1 MSLQPAMPTVQSG
14 SSIVS
19 RAPADRRRH
28 KRVALTL
35 LGRFMR
41 ANKQEYPCKLSD
53 VSAGGAAIMAPVEV
67 EEGERIVAYFDK
79 LGGLEG
85 TVARLFDGGFAIQL
99 QATQHKREKLVAQL
113 TWLINR
119 SELTGE
125 DERMHE
131 RLVPRNRESMLKL
144 DEGIVVPVRLLDVS
158 ISGASVGT
166 EARPPIGQEIVLG
179 KLRAV
184 VVRHHSK
191 GIGVRFRD
199 IQNPAALRNHF
210 D

>member
-1 MSLQPAMPTVQSG
+1 MSLQSASTTAQSG
-14 SSIVS
+14 AIVS
-19 RAPADRRRH
+19 RMPADRRRH
-28 KRVALTL
+28 KRVPLTL

-41 ANKQEYPCKLSD
+41 ANKQEFPCKLHD
-53 VSAGGAAIMAPVEV
+53 VSAGGAAIIAPVEV
-67 EEGERIVAYFDK
+67 EEGERIVAYFDQ

-85 TVARLFDGGFAIQL
+85 SVVRLFEGGFAIQL
-99 QATQHKREKLVAQL
+99 SATQHKREKLIAQL

-119 SELTGE
+119 GELTGE
-125 DERMHE
+125 DERKHE
-131 RLVPRNRESMLKL
+131 RIVPNSTKSMLKL
-144 DEGIVVPVRLLDVS
+144 DEGIVIPCQVLDVS
-158 ISGASVGT
+158 ISGASIGT

-184 VVRHHSK
+184 VVRYHK
-191 GIGVRFRD
+191 QGIGVRFRD

>member
-1 MSLQPAMPTVQSG
+1 MSLQPAMPAVQSS
-14 SSIVS
+14 SSILS
-19 RAPADRRRH
+19 RTPADRRRH

-67 EEGERIVAYFDK
+67 EEGERIVAYFDQ

-85 TVARLFDGGFAIQL
+85 TVARLFEGGFAIQL
-99 QATQHKREKLVAQL
+99 VATQHKREKLVAQL

-119 SELTGE
+119 GELTGE
-125 DERMHE
+125 DERKHE
-131 RLVPRNRESMLKL
+131 RLVPGNRESMMKL
-144 DEGIVVPVRLLDVS
+144 DEGIVVPVRVLDVS
-158 ISGASVGT
+158 ISGASIGT

>member
-1 MSLQPAMPTVQSG
+1 MSLQSASPTSQS
-14 SSIVS
+14 SSAVL

-41 ANKQEYPCKLSD
+41 SNKQEYPCKLHDIS
-53 VSAGGAAIMAPVEV
+53 VGGAAMMAPVDV
-67 EEGERIVAYFDK
+67 EMGERIVAYFDQ

-85 TVARLFDGGFAIQL
+85 GVVRLFEGGFAIQL

-119 SELTGE
+119 SELTPE
-125 DERMHE
+125 DERKHE
-131 RLVPRNRESMLKL
+131 RIVPENTESMLKL
-144 DEGIVVPVRLLDVS
+144 DEGIVIPCQILDVS
-158 ISGASVGT
+158 ISGASIGT
-166 EARPPIGQEIVLG
+166 EARPPMGHEILLG

-184 VVRHHSK
+184 VVRHHAQ

-199 IQNPAALRNHF
+199 IQNPAALRKYF
-210 D
+210 E

>member
-1 MSLQPAMPTVQSG
+1 MSLQPAQTTIQNG
-14 SSIVS
+14 SILT
-19 RAPADRRRH
+19 RTPADRRRH

-41 ANKQEYPCKLSD
+41 ANKQEFPCKLHD
-53 VSAGGAAIMAPVEV
+53 VSVGGAAIMAPVEV
-67 EEGERIVAYFDK
+67 EEGERIVAYFDQ

-85 TVARLFDGGFAIQL
+85 NVVRLFEGGFAIQL
-99 QATQHKREKLVAQL
+99 NATQHKREKLVAQL

-125 DERMHE
+125 DERKHE
-131 RLVPRNRESMLKL
+131 RVVPNNTESMMKL
-144 DEGIVVPVRLLDVS
+144 DEGIVIPVRVLDIS
-158 ISGASVGT
+158 ISGASIGT
-166 EARPPIGQEIVLG
+166 EARPPIGQEIMLG
-179 KLRAV
+179 KLRGV
-184 VVRHHSK
+184 VVRHHTK

>member
-1 MSLQPAMPTVQSG
+1 MSLQPASSTVQG
-14 SSIVS
+14 TSIVS
-19 RAPADRRRH
+19 RVPADRRRH

-41 ANKQEYPCKLSD
+41 ANKQEYTCKLHD

-67 EEGERIVAYFDK
+67 EIGERIVAYFDQ

-85 TVARLFDGGFAIQL
+85 TVTRLFDGGFAIQL
-99 QATQHKREKLVAQL
+99 AATQHKREKLVAQL
-113 TWLINR
+113 TWLVNR
-119 SELTGE
+119 NELTGE
-125 DERMHE
+125 DERKHE
-131 RLVPRNRESMLKL
+131 RIDLNNRESMMKL
-144 DEGIVVPVRLLDVS
+144 DEGIIIPVRVLDVS
-158 ISGASVGT
+158 ISGASIGT
-166 EARPPIGQEIVLG
+166 EARPPIGQEIMLG

-184 VVRHHSK
+184 VVRHHTK

>member
-1 MSLQPAMPTVQSG
+1 MSLQSASTTAHS

-41 ANKQEYPCKLSD
+41 ANKQEYPCKLHD
-53 VSAGGAAIMAPVEV
+53 VSVGGAAIMAPVEV
-67 EEGERIVAYFDK
+67 EEGERIVAYFDQ

-85 TVARLFDGGFAIQL
+85 TVVRLFDGGFAIQL
-99 QATQHKREKLVAQL
+99 VATQHKREKLAAQL

-119 SELTGE
+119 SELTHE
-125 DERMHE
+125 DERKHE
-131 RLVPRNRESMLKL
+131 RIVPDNTESMLKL
-144 DEGIVVPVRLLDVS
+144 DEGIVIPCRILDVS
-158 ISGASVGT
+158 ISGASIGT

-179 KLRAV
+179 KLRGV
-184 VVRHHSK
+184 VVRYHSR

-199 IQNPAALRNHF
+199 IQNPAALRRYF
-210 D
+210 E

>member
-1 MSLQPAMPTVQSG
+1 MSLQPAPTTTTQT
-14 SSIVS
+14 SSILT
-19 RAPADRRRH
+19 RTPADRRRH

-41 ANKQEYPCKLSD
+41 ANKQEYPCKLYD

-67 EEGERIVAYFDK
+67 EDGERIVAYFDQ

-85 TVARLFDGGFAIQL
+85 NVVRLFDGGFAIQL
-99 QATQHKREKLVAQL
+99 NATQHKREKLVAQL

-125 DERMHE
+125 DERKHE
-131 RLVPRNRESMLKL
+131 RVVPNNRESMMKL
-144 DEGIVVPVRLLDVS
+144 DEGIVIPVRVIDVS
-158 ISGASVGT
+158 ISGASIGT
-166 EARPPIGQEIVLG
+166 EARPPIGQEIILG

-184 VVRHHSK
+184 VVRYHTH

>member
-1 MSLQPAMPTVQSG
+1 MSLQPASAPVQSG
-14 SSIVS
+14 SILV
-19 RAPADRRRH
+19 RTPADRRRH

-41 ANKQEYPCKLSD
+41 ANKQEFPCKLHD

-67 EEGERIVAYFDK
+67 EEGERIVAYFDQ

-85 TVARLFDGGFAIQL
+85 TVTRLFDGGFAIQL
-99 QATQHKREKLVAQL
+99 IATQHKREKLVAQL

-119 SELTGE
+119 NELTGE
-125 DERMHE
+125 DERKHE
-131 RLVPRNRESMLKL
+131 RIAPKNTESMMKL
-144 DEGIVVPVRLLDVS
+144 DEGIVIPVRVLDVS
-158 ISGASVGT
+158 ISGASIGT
-166 EARPPIGQEIVLG
+166 EARPPIGQDILLG

>member
-1 MSLQPAMPTVQSG
+1 MSLQPASAPAQSG
-14 SSIVS
+14 SLLV

-41 ANKQEYPCKLSD
+41 ANKQEFPCKLHD

-67 EEGERIVAYFDK
+67 EEGERIVAYFDQ

-85 TVARLFDGGFAIQL
+85 TVTRLFEGGFAIQL
-99 QATQHKREKLVAQL
+99 IATQHKREKLVAQL

-119 SELTGE
+119 NELTGE
-125 DERMHE
+125 DERKHE
-131 RLVPRNRESMLKL
+131 RISPGNTESMMKL
-144 DEGIVVPVRLLDVS
+144 DEGIIIPVRVLDVS
-158 ISGASVGT
+158 ISGASIGT
-166 EARPPIGQEIVLG
+166 EARPPIGQDILLG

-184 VVRHHSK
+184 VVRHHTK

>member
-1 MSLQPAMPTVQSG
+1 MSLQPAIPAVQSG
-14 SSIVS
+14 SILS
-19 RAPADRRRH
+19 RTPADRRRH

-41 ANKQEYPCKLSD
+41 ANKQEFPCKLYD

-67 EEGERIVAYFDK
+67 EEGERIVAYFDQ

-85 TVARLFDGGFAIQL
+85 TVTRIFDGGFAIQL
-99 QATQHKREKLVAQL
+99 VATQHKREKLVAQL

-119 SELTGE
+119 HELTGE
-125 DERMHE
+125 DERKHE
-131 RLVPRNRESMLKL
+131 RTTPKNTESMMKL
-144 DEGIVVPVRLLDVS
+144 DEGIVIPVRVLDVS
-158 ISGASVGT
+158 ISGASIGT
-166 EARPPIGQEIVLG
+166 EARPPIGQEILLG

-184 VVRHHSK
+184 VVRHHTK
-191 GIGVRFRD
+191 GVGVRFRD

>member
-1 MSLQPAMPTVQSG
+1 MSLQPAPTTIPTG
-14 SSIVS
+14 SILT
-19 RAPADRRRH
+19 RTPADRRRY

-41 ANKQEYPCKLSD
+41 ANKQEYPCKLYD
-53 VSAGGAAIMAPVEV
+53 VSVGGAAIMAPVEV
-67 EEGERIVAYFDK
+67 EEGERIVAYFDQ

-85 TVARLFDGGFAIQL
+85 NVVRLFDGGFAIQL
-99 QATQHKREKLVAQL
+99 NATQHKREKLVAQL

-119 SELTGE
+119 SELKGE
-125 DERMHE
+125 DERKHE
-131 RLVPRNRESMLKL
+131 RVVPNNTESMMKL
-144 DEGIVVPVRLLDVS
+144 DEGIVVPVRVLDVS
-158 ISGASVGT
+158 ISGASIGT
-166 EARPPIGQEIVLG
+166 EARPPIGQEILLG